1 MKQLIGNVISTK
13 VAKTAKVSVLRI
25 KVHPLYKKRIKIKK
39 SYQVHD
45 EMGVKVGQKVK
56 FQSCKPF
63 SKMKKWQIVE
73 IIDSQTKDS
82 KKDKKK
88 EKKA

>member
-1 MKQLIGNVISTK
+1 MKQLIGNVISAK

-56 FQSCKPF
+56 FQSCKPI

-73 IIDSQTKDS
+73 IIDSKDTK
-82 KKDKKK
+82 KGQKK

>member
-13 VAKTAKVSVLRI
+13 ATKTAKVSVLRI

-45 EMGVKVGQKVK
+45 DMGVKVGQKVK

-63 SKMKKWQIVE
+63 SKTKKWQIVE
-73 IIDSQTKDS
+73 IIDSEKS
-82 KKDKKK
+82 KK
-88 EKKA
+88 EKKKA